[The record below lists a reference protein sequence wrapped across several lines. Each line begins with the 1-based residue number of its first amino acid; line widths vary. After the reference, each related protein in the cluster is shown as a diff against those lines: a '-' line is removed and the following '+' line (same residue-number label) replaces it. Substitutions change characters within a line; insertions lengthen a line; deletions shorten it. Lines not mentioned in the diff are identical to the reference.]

1 MKNSKVALGFTDT
14 VDYELDWDSVN
25 LNSLIQQLGISSD
38 DIKYYSSV
46 SSLKDLI
53 SFMIYFMQKNEGC
66 GLFIDNGAPVFE
78 LLKKC
83 EYTVSLGGTAVR
95 ASSVLTD
102 AGIECN
108 LSLSSINDIV
118 KKKLS
123 PLCRTWCALDYD
135 YDAPHIVL
143 QYPCGEEIH
152 GAGFCFTTSR
162 ANRLIFT
169 CDTSNSNLTV
179 HQGFLDSLVG
189 CDVFVI
195 SSFELIEDEKLLLSI
210 LSAVDNALDEYNGIV
225 FYEDACFKI
234 RKHAL
239 IVNDMLSKHTHIHSM
254 NEDEFAFYLGQKA
267 DLLDSSYMENALH
280 AVYEKI
286 KSHILLLH
294 TSKYCILYG
303 NGCDELKNALESG
316 VLYSSARFGY
326 GDNVTNNIIEEIRNS
341 GKYDAE
347 GICFTAEIEKK
358 CRCICIPSYD
368 VHTEKPTTIGL
379 GDTFVGGFVLGLIE
393 NMKS

>member
-1 MKNSKVALGFTDT
+1 MKKSKVALGFTDT
-14 VDYELDWDSVN
+14 VDYELNWESVN
-25 LNSLIQQLGISSD
+25 LNGLIAQLGISSD

-46 SSLKDLI
+46 SSLKDLV

-143 QYPCGEEIH
+143 QYPCGEEIR

-179 HQGFLDSLVG
+179 HQGFLDSLG
-189 CDVFVI
+189 DCDVFVI
-195 SSFELIEDEKLLLSI
+195 SSFELIEDENLLLSI
-210 LSAVDNALDEYNGIV
+210 LSAVDKALDEYNGIV

-239 IVNDMLSKHTHIHSM
+239 IVNDLLSKHTHIHSM
-254 NEDEFAFYLGQKA
+254 NEDEFAFYLGQKP
-267 DLLDSSYMENALH
+267 DLLDSDYMENALH
-280 AVYEKI
+280 AVYEKT

-294 TSKYCILYG
+294 TSKFCLLYG
-303 NGCDELKNALESG
+303 NGCEELKSSLESG

-326 GDNVTNNIIEEIRNS
+326 GDNVTNNIIEKIRNS
-341 GKYDAE
+341 EKYD
-347 GICFTAEIEKK
+347 I
-358 CRCICIPSYD
+358 
-368 VHTEKPTTIGL
+368 
-379 GDTFVGGFVLGLIE
+379 
-393 NMKS
+393 M